1 MAATK
6 GHLPSPRETKGIA
19 RGDKAPNQHLTGAA
33 STHAFPKLAGRRA
46 ALCRRLQLT
55 ASERAQ
61 LLAWAAAP
69 TSPQRLVIRSRIVLL
84 ASEGLLVSTIAERL
98 DVSPATVRLWCDRVR
113 RIGVGALPNDAPG
126 RGRRP
131 GMSAAMVD
139 AVLAAMQERTNGAP
153 PWTAR
158 SLAARAGTSASTVWR
173 VWKRTRLGPTSPAAV
188 VARVRAQLI
197 AETAIT
203 CK

>member
-1 MAATK
+1 MGPTK
-6 GHLPSPRETKGIA
+6 GHLPAPRETKGIA
-19 RGDKAPNQHLTGAA
+19 RGDNTSTERVTGTP
-33 STHAFPKLAGRRA
+33 STRAFPELAARGA
-46 ALCRRLQLT
+46 PVCRRVDLT

-61 LLAWAAAP
+61 LVAWVAAP
-69 TSPQRLVIRSRIVLL
+69 TSPHRLVIRSRIVLL
-84 ASEGLLVSTIAERL
+84 ASEGVPVRAIAARL

-113 RIGVGALPNDAPG
+113 RVGVGVLPKDAPG

-131 GMSAAMVD
+131 GMSAAVFE
-139 AVLAAMQERTNGAP
+139 AVLTAMQERSNGAR

-173 VWKRTRLGPTSPAAV
+173 VWKRTRLGPTSSPAD

-197 AETAIT
+197 AETAIA